1 LNAGVAQYGELGFL
15 SRDAL
20 STVSAEQ
27 RGVLA
32 TLLNSCDRVTIFRGR
47 AGTGKTTTLAHAI
60 EGMAAITREVACFAP
75 STQAVSLL
83 QQDGADQL
91 RAGRKAAGEALAAAG
106 TVQRLLV
113 DSAQQVSIKGKLV
126 IVDEYGLLS
135 VGQLNDLVSIA
146 EKQGARLLLVGDS
159 AQHKSVEAG
168 DGARIMERETRATVA
183 ELRQIRR
190 QSANPAYLA
199 AAQDLAAGRIRS
211 ALGKLDAMGAVVEI
225 ENPGERRRR
234 MVEEWHAATQR
245 TTSVR
250 TMTGVQERALTALMV
265 APTWEEIDALNAC
278 ARAKLRAH
286 RQISGD
292 DQIFVSLVAKN
303 WTKAHQKQVRNYQP
317 GDVLVAHKA
326 TKHFRKHDEL
336 RVVRRNADRLVV
348 SRRGE
353 EFSVSP
359 RQSGQTWVV
368 CEERPLAVAAG
379 DRLRLRSIGRAI
391 ASSGER
397 RSLANGTTVSVKSV
411 DATGRLVLADGS
423 TLATRQVVHGYA
435 LTSHAAQGLTVDHVF
450 LAGANSRE
458 GLYVSA
464 TRGRE
469 GIRIF
474 VPDREAFLAAA
485 GLRSEARMSALEFAR
500 LRDAVVPSGLPRWLE
515 PLRQTVRYLGWVRQ
529 RRAGGYSPSDHDS
542 ARRGVGVREAPAAR
556 IRI

>member
-1 LNAGVAQYGELGFL
+1 
-15 SRDAL
+15 
-20 STVSAEQ
+20 
-27 RGVLA
+27 
-32 TLLNSCDRVTIFRGR
+32 
-47 AGTGKTTTLAHAI
+47 
-60 EGMAAITREVACFAP
+60 
-75 STQAVSLL
+75 
-83 QQDGADQL
+83 
-91 RAGRKAAGEALAAAG
+91 
-106 TVQRLLV
+106 
-113 DSAQQVSIKGKLV
+113 
-126 IVDEYGLLS
+126 
-135 VGQLNDLVSIA
+135 
-146 EKQGARLLLVGDS
+146 
-159 AQHKSVEAG
+159 
-168 DGARIMERETRATVA
+168 VA

-211 ALGKLDAMGAVVEI
+211 ALGKLAAMGAVVEI